1 MKKISGIKFI
11 SISIVFFVL
20 AIIIS
25 IGIGPVQIPF
35 LTIIKELFD
44 PNANGPYHII
54 IWELRLP
61 RILLASLVGASL
73 AVSGVVMQGIFRN
86 PLSDPY
92 ITGTASGAALGATI
106 SIIAGLA
113 ALNIYF
119 LPFLAF
125 LGATFTT
132 ILVAMIASYSSG
144 PKSENM
150 LLAGLGISIFFS
162 AIVSYLMYMNGKDL
176 QTVFYWLMGSFSG
189 AQWNYVYIM
198 LIFAVPAIIILALI
212 GSDIDPIMIGEEHA
226 YALGIN
232 VKKSRL
238 LFFVLSSL
246 ITGLSVAFS
255 GIIGFVGLIIPHIVR
270 IITGPNNRVVIIS
283 SIFLGGGYMVIA
295 DTIARS
301 LNIIEELPV
310 GIITSLIGIP
320 VFLYLL
326 IKEKG
331 YWR

>member
-1 MKKISGIKFI
+1 MKKMGGTKFI
-11 SISIVFFVL
+11 SLSVIFFILV
-20 AIIIS
+20 IIFS
-25 IGIGPVQIPF
+25 VGIGPVQIPF
-35 LTIIKELFD
+35 LDILKELFN
-44 PNANGPYHII
+44 PYESGPFHII

-73 AVSGVVMQGIFRN
+73 AVSGAVMQGIFRN

-92 ITGTASGAALGATI
+92 VTGTASGAALGATVAM
-106 SIIAGLA
+106 IIGLS

-119 LPFLAF
+119 LPLLAF
-125 LGATFTT
+125 LGAAGTTVIVAIMATF
-132 ILVAMIASYSSG
+132 SSG

-162 AIVSYLMYMNGKDL
+162 AIVSYLMYVNGKDL

-189 AQWNYVYIM
+189 AQWNFVYIM
-198 LIFAVPAIIILALI
+198 IIFAVPSMIILALF
-212 GSDIDPIMIGEEHA
+212 GRDIDPIMIGEEHA
-226 YALGIN
+226 YSLGIDI
-232 VKKSRL
+232 KKSRL
-238 LFFVLSSL
+238 LFFILSSL

-270 IITGPNNRVVIIS
+270 IITGPNNRVVILS
-283 SIFLGGGYMVIA
+283 SIFIGGGYMVIA

-301 LNIIEELPV
+301 FNIIEELPV
-310 GIITSLIGIP
+310 GIITSLIGVP

-326 IKEKG
+326 MREKG

>member
-1 MKKISGIKFI
+1 MKKIGGLKFI
-11 SISIVFFVL
+11 AFSIIFFILV
-20 AIIIS
+20 IIIS
-25 IGIGPVQIPF
+25 IGIGPVPIP
-35 LTIIKELFD
+35 LQEIIYELFN
-44 PNANGPYHII
+44 PYASGPYHII
-54 IWELRLP
+54 IWELRMP
-61 RILLASLVGASL
+61 RIILASLVGASL
-73 AVSGVVMQGIFRN
+73 AVSGAVMQGIFRN

-92 ITGTASGAALGATI
+92 VTGTASGAALGATI
-106 SIIAGLA
+106 SIIIGLVSI
-113 ALNIYF
+113 NIYF
-119 LPFLAF
+119 LPLLAF
-125 LGATFTT
+125 LGASATT
-132 ILVAMIASYSSG
+132 ILVAIIATYSTG

-162 AIVSYLMYMNGKDL
+162 AIVSYLMYMDGKDL

-198 LIFAVPAIIILALI
+198 MIFAIPSMIILGI
-212 GSDIDPIMIGEEHA
+212 MGRDIDPMMIGEDHA
-226 YALGIN
+226 YSLGID

-238 LFFVLSSL
+238 IFFILSSL

-270 IITGPNNRVVIIS
+270 IITGPNNRIVILS
-283 SIFLGGGYMVIA
+283 SIFIGGGYMVIA

-301 LNIIEELPV
+301 FYIIEELPV
-310 GIITSLIGIP
+310 GIITSIIGVP

-326 IKEKG
+326 MRERD

>member
-1 MKKISGIKFI
+1 MKKMGGIKFI
-11 SISIVFFVL
+11 SISVIFFILV
-20 AIIIS
+20 IIFS
-25 IGIGPVQIPF
+25 VGIGPVQIPF
-35 LTIIKELFD
+35 FDILKELLN
-44 PNANGPYHII
+44 PYESGPYHII

-73 AVSGVVMQGIFRN
+73 AVSGAVMQGIFRN

-92 ITGTASGAALGATI
+92 ITGTASGAALGATFA
-106 SIIAGLA
+106 IIIGLS
-113 ALNIYF
+113 ALNMYF
-119 LPFLAF
+119 LPLLAF
-125 LGATFTT
+125 LGAAGTT
-132 ILVAMIASYSSG
+132 VLVAIIATYSSG

-162 AIVSYLMYMNGKDL
+162 AIVSYLMYLNGKDL

-189 AQWNYVYIM
+189 AQWDFVYIM
-198 LIFAVPAIIILALI
+198 IIFAVPAMIVLALF
-212 GSDIDPIMIGEEHA
+212 GRDIDPIMIGEEHA
-226 YALGIN
+226 YSLGID
-232 VKKSRL
+232 VKESRL
-238 LFFVLSSL
+238 MFFILSSL

-270 IITGPNNRVVIIS
+270 IITGPNNRVVILS
-283 SIFLGGGYMVIA
+283 SIFIGGGYMVIA

-301 LNIIEELPV
+301 FNIIEELPV
-310 GIITSLIGIP
+310 GIITSLIGVP

-326 IKEKG
+326 MREKG

>member
-1 MKKISGIKFI
+1 MRKISGINFILI
-11 SISIVFFVL
+11 SIIFFFIAIV
-20 AIIIS
+20 IS
-25 IGIGPVQIPF
+25 IGIGPVGIPF
-35 LTIIKELFD
+35 NVIINQLFD
-44 PNANGPYHII
+44 PNGNGPYHII

-73 AVSGVVMQGIFRN
+73 AVSGVVMQGIFKN

-92 ITGTASGAALGATI
+92 VTGTASGGALGATI
-106 SIIAGLA
+106 AIIVGLSSM
-113 ALNIYF
+113 NIYT
-119 LPFLAF
+119 LPIFAF
-125 LGATFTT
+125 IGSSATT
-132 ILVAMIASYSSG
+132 ILVALIASYSSG

-162 AIVSYLMYMNGKDL
+162 ALVSYLLYMNGKDL

-189 AQWNYVYIM
+189 AQWAYVYIM
-198 LIFAVPAIIILALI
+198 LIFAIPAMAILALL
-212 GSDIDPIMIGEEHA
+212 GREIDPIMIGEEHA
-226 YALGIN
+226 YALGVN
-232 VKKSRL
+232 VKKLRL
-238 LFFVLSSL
+238 IFFLLSSL
-246 ITGLSVAFS
+246 LTGLSVAFS

-283 SIFLGGGYMVIA
+283 SIFIGGGYMVIA
-295 DTIARS
+295 DTLARS
-301 LNIIEELPV
+301 INIIEEFPV

-326 IKEKG
+326 VKEKG

>member
-1 MKKISGIKFI
+1 MKKIRGIKFI
-11 SISIVFFVL
+11 SISAFFFIA

-35 LTIIKELFD
+35 NVIINELFN
-44 PNANGPYHII
+44 PYGKGPFHII
-54 IWELRLP
+54 VWELRLP

-92 ITGTASGAALGATI
+92 VTGTASGAALGATI
-106 SIIAGLA
+106 SIITG
-113 ALNIYF
+113 
-119 LPFLAF
+119 
-125 LGATFTT
+125 
-132 ILVAMIASYSSG
+132 LVAMNIYLLPIFSFIGASATTVLVALIASYSSG
-144 PKSENM
+144 PKGENM

-162 AIVSYLMYMNGKDL
+162 ALVSYLMYMNGKDL

-198 LIFAVPAIIILALI
+198 LIFAVPAIMILTLL
-212 GSDIDPIMIGEEHA
+212 GREIDPIMIGEEHA
-226 YALGIN
+226 YALGVN
-232 VKKSRL
+232 VKKYRL
-238 LFFVLSSL
+238 IFFILSSL
-246 ITGLSVAFS
+246 ITGLSVAFV

-295 DTIARS
+295 DTMARS
-301 LNIIEELPV
+301 INVIEELPV

-326 IKEKG
+326 IKERG